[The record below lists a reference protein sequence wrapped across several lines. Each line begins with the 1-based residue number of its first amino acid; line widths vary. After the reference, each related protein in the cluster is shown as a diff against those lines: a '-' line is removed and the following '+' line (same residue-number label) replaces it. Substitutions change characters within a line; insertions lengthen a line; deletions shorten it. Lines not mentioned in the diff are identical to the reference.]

1 METNVVDVTDKLLGS
16 FIGLAVGD
24 AVGTTV
30 EFKDRDTFTP
40 LTDMVGGGPFRLPVG
55 YWTDDTSMALC
66 LAESLVL
73 NPKLSKVDLL
83 ERFNQWMTEGYNSST
98 GICFDIG
105 NTTRV
110 AIYNFAQNGL
120 TVNNEQFFMAGNGS
134 IMRLVPAIICHYD
147 NLEESIRVSREQS
160 LTTHAAPNCVDSCE
174 LMANIIHNAFYA
186 ETKDDVLNVEIK
198 DNWAIEVQEILRTL
212 DAPRDHISSSGFVIH
227 TLRAACWCFV
237 NTDNFKDAILLAANL
252 GDDADTVAAVTG
264 QIAGAYY
271 GLSGI
276 PKDWQDKLYDIDRF
290 KNLVSEMTQR

>member
-1 METNVVDVTDKLLGS
+1 MSNYLNDRLLGS

-30 EFKDRDTFTP
+30 EFRDRDTFTP

-73 NPKLSKVDLL
+73 DPTLSKVDLL
-83 ERFNQWMTEGYNSST
+83 ERFYNWMTEGYNSSN

-110 AIYNFAQNGL
+110 AIYNYSKEGT
-120 TVNNEQFFMAGNGS
+120 TVNNDKFFMAGNGS
-134 IMRLVPAIICHYD
+134 IMRLSPAVICHYD
-147 NLEESIRVSREQS
+147 NLSEAIRVSREQS

-174 LMANIIHNAFYA
+174 LMANIIYNALYA
-186 ETKDDVLNVEIK
+186 TDKTDVLNVEIK
-198 DNWAIEVQEILRTL
+198 DEWTMEVQEILRTL
-212 DAPRDHISSSGFVIH
+212 DAPREHISSSGFVIH
-227 TLRAACWCFV
+227 TLRAACWCFK
-237 NTDNFKDAILLAANL
+237 NTDNFRDAILLAANL

-276 PKDWQDKLYDIDRF
+276 PQDWQDKLLDIDRF
-290 KNLVSEMTQR
+290 KMLVSDLTKR